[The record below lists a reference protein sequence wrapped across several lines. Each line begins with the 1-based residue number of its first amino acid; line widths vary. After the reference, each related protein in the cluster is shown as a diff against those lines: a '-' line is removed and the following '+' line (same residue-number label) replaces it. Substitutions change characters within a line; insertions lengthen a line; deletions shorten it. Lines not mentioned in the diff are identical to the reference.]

1 MRTLYLD
8 GGTWDLALDSNGS
21 IAVATDAYRMA
32 QDAASAI
39 RTFLGECYYDT
50 TRGVPHFEQILGHR
64 PPLELVRQLLVTAAL
79 TQAGIASAKVFLTAI
94 TPTMTGEVQVSDAA
108 GNTAA
113 AGF

>member
-1 MRTLYLD
+1 MKTLYLD
-8 GGTWDLALDSNGS
+8 GAAWDLRLDSAGN

-32 QDAASAI
+32 QDAASAC

-64 PPLELVRQLLVTAAL
+64 PPLELVRQLLVDAAK
-79 TQAGIASAKVFLTAI
+79 TQTGVADAKVYLTALA
-94 TPTMTGEVQVSDAA
+94 PTLSGQVQVFDAGGA
-108 GNTAA
+108 VAA